1 MSRLEP
7 SREII
12 IIMGLPGAAVRWLST
27 GQASRSREP
36 YRRAM
41 KRFFTQVIRSAALLA
56 LACCVSAN
64 ALPAGSSVR
73 PQASGSSSGTA
84 KPASSSA
91 KKKSRRHHSSR
102 RQSFQKAPT
111 PERISEIQSALARGG
126 YYQGQ
131 PNGKWDSNTISAL
144 QKFQSDNGMNAS
156 GKLDAPSLQKLGL
169 GSSTAGVDAPKPL
182 SHTSPAP
189 ANTSSASAHSAD
201 PAPASASNVSGTQ
214 GPSPSGTPAT
224 AAKPPQR

>member
-7 SREII
+7 SRKILII
-12 IIMGLPGAAVRWLST
+12 RGLRSAAEFIGRA
-27 GQASRSREP
+27 GNESRSGESN
-36 YRRAM
+36 RRAM
-41 KRFFTQVIRSAALLA
+41 KRFSIQAVRIAALLI
-56 LACCVSAN
+56 LACSVSASD
-64 ALPAGSSVR
+64 LPAASAAR
-73 PQASGSSSGTA
+73 PQE
-84 KPASSSA
+84 SSA
-91 KKKSRRHHSSR
+91 SASTSKSSTSTTKKKKSHHHHSST

-182 SHTSPAP
+182 SHANPA
-189 ANTSSASAHSAD
+189 TSSTTSAHSAG
-201 PAPASASNVSGTQ
+201 PASATASNVSATQ
-214 GPSPSGTPAT
+214 GPTPASSSST
-224 AAKPPQR
+224 TAKPPQR